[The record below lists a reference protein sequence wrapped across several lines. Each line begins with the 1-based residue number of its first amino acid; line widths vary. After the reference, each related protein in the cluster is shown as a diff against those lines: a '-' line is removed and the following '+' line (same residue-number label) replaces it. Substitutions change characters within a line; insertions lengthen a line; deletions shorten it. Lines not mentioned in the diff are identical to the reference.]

1 MRRIEGIWSLKCD
14 WHAACVCN
22 SVGDKEIN
30 MKVTLAVG
38 VLFLLLG
45 WPHES
50 VAQLPVAPG
59 MIDSVATKQAM
70 TSVTQFV
77 TDLFNV
83 STENLQDKLLR
94 ICIIFII
101 GVIAKYFMDAVQ
113 VISRL
118 LVYSEKGPLKYI
130 FRNHKRSVT
139 VHALVINLTKYV
151 VYFTAL
157 GYILRELGINYTTYL
172 ASLSLIGIA
181 IGFGSQG
188 LVQDVVTGFFILFE
202 NQFSVGD
209 MVEISGQVGI
219 VEDIGLRTTRIRN
232 YFGAE
237 VIFQNR
243 NIPLVGLY
251 AKGAFEFQVDV
262 AISDVGKAEQAAV
275 LLEKIGTEFEKQ
287 FPEILIG
294 TPEVKG
300 LVELETGEWFVR
312 LYGRLWPLQQ
322 WVVDTQMIPRIREL
336 FKRDGIEIPA
346 DRVVAFYHLPGEER
360 KGPDVV
366 KTVRDIIERAKDHD
380 LFNDEQDQA

>member
-1 MRRIEGIWSLKCD
+1 MKLKI
-14 WHAACVCN
+14 V
-22 SVGDKEIN
+22 
-30 MKVTLAVG
+30 M
-38 VLFLLLG
+38 LFLVILVVG
-45 WPHES
+45 SPKVWAQTS
-50 VAQLPVAPG
+50 VPPNMV
-59 MIDSVATKQAM
+59 DSTATKEAM
-70 TSVTQFV
+70 TSLTGFV
-77 TDLFNV
+77 TALLDI
-83 STENLQDKLLR
+83 STEDLEEKLWR
-94 ICIIFII
+94 ILIIFMI
-101 GVIAKYFMDAVQ
+101 GVIAKYFMDLVQ
-113 VISRL
+113 VISRF

-130 FRNHKRSVT
+130 FRNHKRSIT
-139 VHALVINLTKYV
+139 VHALFINVTKYV

-157 GYILRELGINYTTYL
+157 GHILGELGINYTTYL

-219 VEDIGLRTTRIRN
+219 VEDIGLRTTRLRN

-243 NIPLVGLY
+243 NIPLVGRFD
-251 AKGAFEFQVDV
+251 KGAYEFNVDV
-262 AISDVGKAEQAAV
+262 AIANVEKAEQAVA
-275 LLEKIGTEFEKQ
+275 LLAKVGVEFEKQ

-312 LYGRLWPLQQ
+312 LYGRLWPVQQ
-322 WVVDTQMIPRIREL
+322 WVIDAQMVPRIREI
-336 FKRDGIEIPA
+336 FKREGIDIPG

-360 KGPDVV
+360 TAPNVV
-366 KTVRDIIERAKDHD
+366 KTVRDILDRAKRRGIFSDD
-380 LFNDEQDQA
+380 QDQA